1 MSLLDKTLMA
11 AGLTLLAA
19 TAANATHGRGAAI
32 VPSVSASGLLT
43 LDMKSFW
50 RQQPGTSVCSFP
62 HDCITANVTGPGGSF
77 VGSVGPAQGSEAQ
90 DLTDSRYTKVT
101 QTGSIQLS
109 SPGLYTIDW
118 SSCCWISTV
127 PKIPDASYGTRST
140 IYWDGRTANAPIF
153 FNLENVQI
161 EVERG
166 VAYKDNLDVVGSSNV
181 NITYGGTTSG
191 LTSVGA
197 ANQATGY
204 SIDSDGFINITAAG
218 TATYVDRP
226 AGGDQAF
233 DGKIT
238 ATDKATG
245 REMGSVE
252 FYWIFD
258 GVEDNPNTNNAPT
271 VSDIVVNAIVGDTIN
286 QIVTAS
292 DPDNDPVTL
301 TFQDF
306 IGPGGVISTALFSFD
321 PATGAFNWNSTG
333 FAPGTY
339 IATIRGSDGLLTDNG
354 TITINLTTGGGNPA
368 AVPLPAS
375 ALLLGAGV
383 AGLAALRRRK
393 KG

>member
-1 MSLLDKTLMA
+1 MSSFTKILMA
-11 AGLTLLAA
+11 AGLTLAA
-19 TAANATHGRGAAI
+19 ASTAHATHGRGAAI

-50 RQQPGTSVCSFP
+50 RQSPGTPVCSFP
-62 HDCITANVTGPGGSF
+62 HDCISPSVSGPSGASSVSGGTP
-77 VGSVGPAQGSEAQ
+77 VQ

-101 QTGSIQLS
+101 QQSTYQLTA
-109 SPGLYTIDW
+109 PGLYTIEW
-118 SSCCWISTV
+118 GSCCWISTV
-127 PKIPDASYGTRST
+127 PKIPDQSYGTRST
-140 IYWDGRTANAPIF
+140 IYWDGQTANAPIF

-166 VAYKDNLDVVGSSNV
+166 IAYKDNLDVVASSDV
-181 NITYGGTTSG
+181 NITYGNTTSG

-218 TATYVDRP
+218 TGTYVDQP
-226 AGGDQAF
+226 NGGDQAF

-238 ATDKATG
+238 ANDKATG

-252 FYWIFD
+252 YYWIFD
-258 GVEDNPNTNNAPT
+258 GVEDNPNTNQAPT

-286 QIVTAS
+286 QIVTAT
-292 DPDNDPVTL
+292 DPDSDPVTL

-306 IGPGGVISTALFSFD
+306 IGPDGVISAALFSFD
-321 PATGAFNWNSTG
+321 AATGQFTWNSTG
-333 FAPGTY
+333 FTPGTY
-339 IATIRGSDGLLTDNG
+339 IASIRGSDGLLTDNG
-354 TITINLTTGGGNPA
+354 TITINLTNPGNPSQ
-368 AVPLPAS
+368 VPLPAS

-383 AGLAALRRRK
+383 AGLAAIRRRK
-393 KG
+393 KH